1 MRRGGGHVDADN
13 RSRRSLSMRERAV
26 VQTHDERTWIAERF
40 AADVRDL
47 EVMLGWDCRDWL
59 RAPPARHATAPPACA

>member
-1 MRRGGGHVDADN
+1 
-13 RSRRSLSMRERAV
+13 MRERAV